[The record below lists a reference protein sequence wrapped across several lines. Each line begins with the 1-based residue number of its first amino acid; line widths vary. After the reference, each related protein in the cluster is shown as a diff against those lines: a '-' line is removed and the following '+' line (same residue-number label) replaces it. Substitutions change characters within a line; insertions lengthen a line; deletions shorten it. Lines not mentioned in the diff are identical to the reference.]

1 MPTDIAPKPPRQP
14 EYLGDGVYAEFDGY
28 QVWVRT
34 QREFGWHE
42 IALEP
47 AVYNRLR
54 EFARSVG
61 VERGSK

>member
-1 MPTDIAPKPPRQP
+1 MPTEPMPKQ

-28 QVWVRT
+28 QVWLRT
-34 QREFGWHE
+34 PREMGWHE
-42 IALEP
+42 IAIEP

-61 VERGSK
+61 VERAAK